1 MSQKRNR
8 RRANTSQAKS
18 EQARDDETV
27 RLVKRLLSERPVD
40 TASLRKLAAV
50 RGLVSNKLR
59 ILVWPIL
66 LGLPVH
72 ARQSQAS
79 YEKLS
84 AQDHRDSQVVT
95 VDVQR
100 SLWAFT
106 PMWSEDKRD
115 GKRQQLQ
122 RVLNATVAHSGGEA
136 CYYQGLHDVASVLLM
151 VGGEAFAFRLL
162 CHLTTCQL
170 RDCTRPTLDAVMEQL
185 PLVIHILHHADAQL
199 AAHITAAGILPYF
212 ALSWYITWF
221 AHNVTGLEAASRL
234 FDLFM
239 ASHPLMPLYVGV
251 IAMKAAREQLLGVGG
266 DDPAE
271 VHSAL
276 SKLSVLGVLTTDQL
290 AQEAV
295 LLMKR
300 APPIKLLRHR
310 DFELQWSVVPAAK
323 LIDGH
328 WQVPQSP
335 PSPGLM
341 HRSRL
346 WLQNPD
352 HRREWMAA
360 AILSGT
366 AVIAALLAQN
376 PQALQLLSSSTGA

>member
-1 MSQKRNR
+1 MSQKRHR
-8 RRANTSQAKS
+8 RRFNSQIKTD
-18 EQARDDETV
+18 QARDDETA
-27 RLVKRLLSERPVD
+27 RLVERLLSEQPVN

-50 RGLVSNKLR
+50 RGIVSNKLR
-59 ILVWPIL
+59 KRVWPIL
-66 LGLPVH
+66 LGLPEH
-72 ARQSQAS
+72 ASHSQAS

-84 AQDHRDSQVVT
+84 AQEHRDFQVVE

-100 SLWAFT
+100 SLWTFT
-106 PMWSEDKRD
+106 PLWSDDKRD
-115 GKRQQLQ
+115 AKRQQLR
-122 RVLNATVAHSGGEA
+122 RVLNATVAHSGGDA

-185 PLVIHILHHADAQL
+185 PLVIHILRYADVQL
-199 AAHITAAGILPYF
+199 AAHITASGILPYF

-221 AHNVTGLEAASRL
+221 AHNVSGLEAAARL
-234 FDLFM
+234 FDLFV

-251 IAMKAAREQLLGVGG
+251 VAMKAAREQLLGVGG
-266 DDPAE
+266 GDPAE

-276 SKLSVLGVLTTDQL
+276 SKLSILGVLSTDLL

-300 APPIKLLRHR
+300 APPTKLLCHP
-310 DFELQWSVVPAAK
+310 DFELQWSVVSAAR

-328 WQVPQSP
+328 WQVPESP
-335 PSPGLM
+335 PSAGFM
-341 HRSRL
+341 RRSRL
-346 WLQNPD
+346 WLRRSD
-352 HRREWMAA
+352 RRREWLAA
-360 AILSGT
+360 AIISGT

-376 PQALQLLSSSTGA
+376 PQALQVLSSSMGT